1 MTHALILSSHVA
13 ASRVGGLAQSIV
25 LARLGFEP
33 VLVPTVLFG
42 RHPGLGPPGGGAVD
56 PEIFAGMLE
65 GVAARGLAPRTG
77 LVVTGYFAH
86 PQQVLAA
93 AATLDALRAAGGR
106 PLVLVDPVL
115 GDDGKGLYVKPGVAE
130 ALAAELLP
138 RADLITP
145 NRWELGHLSGMPV
158 DSHDAALAAAAGL
171 RERLAGRRVVVT
183 SAPAEAGRA
192 AVLDVSDAGVWRFSH
207 GRVLQAPNGVG
218 DLFAALLGG
227 ALADPSG
234 PVAGQSAVR
243 RAVGG
248 VADAL
253 DAAVAHG
260 RDDLEMAGAD
270 TDLRAPLAPV
280 MVETLGRLGGAR
292 PS

>member
-1 MTHALILSSHVA
+1 MSHALILSSHVA
-13 ASRVGGLAQSIV
+13 ASRVGGTAQAIV

-56 PEIFAGMLE
+56 PEVFSGMLE
-65 GVAARGLAPRTG
+65 GVAARGLASRTG
-77 LVVTGYFAH
+77 LVITGYFVH

-93 AATLDALRAAGGR
+93 AEALDALRAASGK

-130 ALAAELLP
+130 AVAAELLP

-145 NRWELGHLSGMPV
+145 NLWELGHLTGLPV
-158 DSHDAALAAAAGL
+158 DSHDAALAAATVL
-171 RERLAGRRVVVT
+171 RQRLAGRRVVVT

-192 AVLDVSDAGVWRFSH
+192 TVLDVSDAGVWRFSH
-207 GRVLQAPNGVG
+207 GRVARAPNGVG

-234 PVAGQSAVR
+234 PLAGEGAVR

-270 TDLRAPLAPV
+270 VDLRAPLAPV
-280 MVETLGRLGGAR
+280 IVETLGRVAGRG